1 MKSRRLWIGL
11 CALLLIL
18 CSAVAVPVIW
28 DRLHTLYPTPDTKSS
43 FLKNYHPQRVI
54 EPFKSNLPSS
64 DNGVNKSGAGRAFVT
79 HTAEFQSFFAMPSE
93 KWMPLMRALSEDLRA
108 QLLQN
113 GAQILSESG
122 EPRSGFHFDY
132 KLGKS
137 FGSVKILPLEI
148 DTRIHRQVPP
158 SEGTVD
164 VATRIEVDEKWF
176 AQERGTIRVQVSSTT
191 HSQPLR

>member
-1 MKSRRLWIGL
+1 VKSRRLWIGV

-18 CSAVAVPVIW
+18 CSAIAVPVIW

-43 FLKNYHPQRVI
+43 FLKSYNPQSVI
-54 EPFKSNLPSS
+54 EPFKSNSPSS

-79 HTAEFQSFFAMPSE
+79 HTAEFQSFFAMRSE
-93 KWMPLMRALSEDLRA
+93 KWMPLMRALNEDLRA

-113 GAQILSESG
+113 GAQILNESG

-148 DTRIHRQVPP
+148 DTRIPRRIPLP
-158 SEGTVD
+158 EGTVG
-164 VATRIEVDEKWF
+164 VATRIEVEEKWF
-176 AQERGTIRVQVSSTT
+176 PKEPGTIQVRVSSTT
-191 HSQPLR
+191 H